1 MPTEQL
7 FLFVPGTTGE
17 MEEITDN
24 SDEIKCLRKGSSA
37 ILCSDPQDDIK
48 VWPQSPLGL
57 LEIFVCKLSA
67 TSSDLQ

>member
-24 SDEIKCLRKGSSA
+24 SDEMCVKGSA
-37 ILCSDPQDDIK
+37 ILRSHPQDDIK
-48 VWPQSPLGL
+48 VWPQFPLGL
-57 LEIFVCKLSA
+57 LEFFVCKLSA